1 MKTATPILL
10 FALLLT
16 SQSALAAAAP
26 SIPTKAAPRGVKT
39 LRKSAF
45 QSAIRALPAN
55 AQCSNFD
62 LAQ

>member
-10 FALLLT
+10 FAQLLT
-16 SQSALAAAAP
+16 SQSALAAAP

-45 QSAIRALPAN
+45 QSAIRALPVN
-55 AQCSNFD
+55 AQHSNS
-62 LAQ
+62 L